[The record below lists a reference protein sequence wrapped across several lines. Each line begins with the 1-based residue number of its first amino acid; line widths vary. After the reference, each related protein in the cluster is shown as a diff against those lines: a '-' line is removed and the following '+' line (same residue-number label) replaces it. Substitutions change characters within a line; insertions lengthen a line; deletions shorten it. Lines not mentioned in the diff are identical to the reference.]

1 MMNFPEHGNYRQH
14 MASDCSS
21 AGIEIRL
28 GNGGGKRMR
37 AAAQPHTAALFTAV
51 GVGDNMYSIELG
63 SGTWES
69 ESESER
75 VCQMRVGSCHVCTL
89 KSVVK
94 ITVKILKSSKP

>member
-37 AAAQPHTAALFTAV
+37 AAAQPHTAALFTAGCWRQYV
-51 GVGDNMYSIELG
+51 QYRAGKWNLGV
-63 SGTWES
+63 
-69 ESESER
+69 
-75 VCQMRVGSCHVCTL
+75 
-89 KSVVK
+89 
-94 ITVKILKSSKP
+94 